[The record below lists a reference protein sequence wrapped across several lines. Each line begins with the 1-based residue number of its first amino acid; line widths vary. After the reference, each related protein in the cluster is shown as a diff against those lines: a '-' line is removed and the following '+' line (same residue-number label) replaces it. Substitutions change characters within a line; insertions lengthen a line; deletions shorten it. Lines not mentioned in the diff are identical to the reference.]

1 MILLYIMADSQVLVG
16 CLEGFSDELHVFV
29 LPLQPLYFQKLQ
41 HRLTP
46 TFARRLTSFYPGTAS
61 SRTGSAKKL
70 QMFLHTSEAFT
81 DD

>member
-1 MILLYIMADSQVLVG
+1 MIRRVMQALSLLYIMADSQVLVG
-16 CLEGFSDELHVFV
+16 CLEGSLDELHVFV
-29 LPLQPLYFQKLQ
+29 WKLQ
-41 HRLTP
+41 RRLTS

-61 SRTGSAKKL
+61 SRTGSAKRT